1 MEVPWSSG
9 ISDEA
14 PMDGLDGQQCAEPV
28 LRDALRVGG
37 GRHCE
42 QRDGHQLAC
51 PQGRLLV
58 RLRVLL
64 RLPPRRAAA
73 CLPAS
78 LRARR
83 AAAAFEATQ
92 VRWVWWWCELFVQ
105 ALVGSHSQLFAADAL
120 LQEGDVQQP
129 ELSLSLSL
137 DACVAYWVRVALC
150 SAACS
155 ILSEASSPITLAA
168 YVVAPGAV
176 QNLEVAALSSTSLRV
191 QWAEPAELG
200 GASIRYYVVRRSW
213 MASMAVIQ
221 SESESESESEV
232 ASTNCFLDLQSV
244 QSVQSVQ
251 HAPIYLSVAAF
262 TGYLSRQEKIPAV
275 LYAVCVESGGGH

>member
-1 MEVPWSSG
+1 M
-9 ISDEA
+9 
-14 PMDGLDGQQCAEPV
+14 
-28 LRDALRVGG
+28 
-37 GRHCE
+37 
-42 QRDGHQLAC
+42 
-51 PQGRLLV
+51 
-58 RLRVLL
+58 
-64 RLPPRRAAA
+64 
-73 CLPAS
+73 
-78 LRARR
+78 
-83 AAAAFEATQ
+83 
-92 VRWVWWWCELFVQ
+92 Q

-129 ELSLSLSL
+129 ELSLSSSLSL

>member
-1 MEVPWSSG
+1 M
-9 ISDEA
+9 
-14 PMDGLDGQQCAEPV
+14 
-28 LRDALRVGG
+28 
-37 GRHCE
+37 
-42 QRDGHQLAC
+42 
-51 PQGRLLV
+51 
-58 RLRVLL
+58 
-64 RLPPRRAAA
+64 
-73 CLPAS
+73 
-78 LRARR
+78 
-83 AAAAFEATQ
+83 
-92 VRWVWWWCELFVQ
+92 RWVWWWCELFVQ

-200 GASIRYYVVRRSW
+200 WAEPAELGGASIRYYVVRRSW

-221 SESESESESEV
+221 SESEV

-251 HAPIYLSVAAF
+251 HAPIYLSIAAF
-262 TGYLSRQEKIPAV
+262 NGYLSRQEKI
-275 LYAVCVESGGGH
+275 LTL

>member
-1 MEVPWSSG
+1 M
-9 ISDEA
+9 
-14 PMDGLDGQQCAEPV
+14 
-28 LRDALRVGG
+28 
-37 GRHCE
+37 
-42 QRDGHQLAC
+42 
-51 PQGRLLV
+51 
-58 RLRVLL
+58 
-64 RLPPRRAAA
+64 
-73 CLPAS
+73 
-78 LRARR
+78 
-83 AAAAFEATQ
+83 
-92 VRWVWWWCELFVQ
+92 
-105 ALVGSHSQLFAADAL
+105 
-120 LQEGDVQQP
+120 
-129 ELSLSLSL
+129 
-137 DACVAYWVRVALC
+137 AYWVRVALC

-221 SESESESESEV
+221 SESESESEV
-232 ASTNCFLDLQSV
+232 ASTNCFLDL

>member
-1 MEVPWSSG
+1 MGSNVQSQFFETRSVLVAGAIVNSVMAISWRVRKGASWSAFASF
-9 ISDEA
+9 SVYRPVVLLPPSLPPSA
-14 PMDGLDGQQCAEPV
+14 PVVLLPPSKPRRCAGS
-28 LRDALRVGG
+28 GG
-37 GRHCE
+37 GASSSCRPW
-42 QRDGHQLAC
+42 LA
-51 PQGRLLV
+51 PTPSSS
-58 RLRVLL
+58 
-64 RLPPRRAAA
+64 PPTRSSKRATSSN
-73 CLPAS
+73 PS
-78 LRARR
+78 
-83 AAAAFEATQ
+83 
-92 VRWVWWWCELFVQ
+92 
-105 ALVGSHSQLFAADAL
+105 S
-120 LQEGDVQQP
+120 
-129 ELSLSLSL
+129 LSLSLSL

-221 SESESESESEV
+221 SESESESEV
-232 ASTNCFLDLQSV
+232 ASTNCFLDL
-244 QSVQSVQ
+244 QSVQ

>member
-1 MEVPWSSG
+1 MALMGSNVQSQFFETRSVLVAGAIVNSVMAISWRVRKGASWSAFASF
-9 ISDEA
+9 SVYR
-14 PMDGLDGQQCAEPV
+14 PV
-28 LRDALRVGG
+28 
-37 GRHCE
+37 
-42 QRDGHQLAC
+42 
-51 PQGRLLV
+51 
-58 RLRVLL
+58 VLL
-64 RLPPRRAAA
+64 PPS
-73 CLPAS
+73 LPAS

-129 ELSLSLSL
+129 ELSLFSSLSL

-221 SESESESESEV
+221 SESESESEV
-232 ASTNCFLDLQSV
+232 ASTNCFLDL